1 VTADH
6 GEDRK
11 AFSASREAFEEIVGW
26 LDGVEAA
33 GLDHGALEV
42 ELSVRGREVL
52 RRLLQD
58 HLSLRSNNEERIDV
72 VDSDGTTHGSVE
84 ADHSRALASIFGEVE
99 VVRLAYRHRGHPNL
113 HPADA
118 TLNLPVERHS
128 HGIRRLAA
136 IESARGSFG
145 EAAEAICRAT
155 GVGVGKRQLEEA
167 AHRAATDVEAFYE
180 AAKAPAT
187 EAGDVVVL
195 SVDAKG
201 IVMRPDA
208 LRPATAK
215 AAAQAS
221 TKLQTR
227 LSRGEKSNRKRMAEV
242 GAVYDVTPV
251 PRSSGDVMASKHGDE
266 PSPPAPQAKN
276 KWITASVADE
286 ATEVIGRVFDEAHR
300 RDRRHVRPW
309 VALVDGNRHQIDAI
323 RAEAA
328 KRKVTVPVLVDY
340 VHVLEYL
347 WAAAWCFFAEGTPA
361 AEEWVRD
368 RAMAVLEGNARAVAA
383 GIRRRMTA
391 ENVPKSRRKKA
402 EDAARYLTNNA
413 DYLDYPTALDRGLP
427 IATGIIEGT
436 CRFLVKDRMAITG
449 ARWSVEGAEDVLKL
463 RAVKSNGDFDN
474 YWKFHTA
481 EERRRNHEERYAGG
495 VIPLAA

>member
-1 VTADH
+1 MTAD
-6 GEDRK
+6 GGCDGVP
-11 AFSASREAFEEIVGW
+11 FSASREAFEEIVGW
-26 LDGVEAA
+26 LDGAEAA
-33 GLDHGALEV
+33 GLDHGDLED

-58 HLSLRSNNEERIDV
+58 HLSLRSAKEERVDV
-72 VDSDGTTHGSVE
+72 VDIDGTTHGSVE
-84 ADHSRALASIFGEVE
+84 RDHSRLLASVFGEVE
-99 VVRLAYRHRGHPNL
+99 FVRLAYRHRGHPNL
-113 HPADA
+113 HPGDA
-118 TLNLPVERHS
+118 ALNLPVERHS
-128 HGIRRLAA
+128 HGLRRLAA

-145 EAAEAICRAT
+145 EAVEAICRAT
-155 GVGVGKRQLEEA
+155 GVGVGKRQVEEL
-167 AHRAATDVEAFYE
+167 AHRAAGDVEAFYE

-187 EAGDVVVL
+187 ERGDVVVL

-208 LRPATAK
+208 LRPATAR
-215 AAAQAS
+215 AAARAS
-221 TKLQTR
+221 TKLTTR

-251 PRSSGDVMASKHGDE
+251 ARTSADVMVSKHGDE
-266 PSPPAPQAKN
+266 PPPPGPEAKN

-286 ATEVIGRVFDEAHR
+286 AIEVIGRVFDEAHR
-300 RDRRHVRPW
+300 RDRRHARPW

-328 KRKVTVPVLVDY
+328 KRNVKVPVLVDY

-368 RAMAVLEGNARAVAA
+368 RAMAVLEGNAKAVAA
-383 GIRRRMTA
+383 GIRRRLTA
-391 ENVPKSRRKKA
+391 ENVAKSKRKKA
-402 EDAARYLTNNA
+402 DDAARYLTNNA
-413 DYLDYPTALDRGLP
+413 AYLDYPTALAQGLP

-449 ARWSVEGAEDVLKL
+449 ARWNVEGAEAVLKL

-481 EERRRNHEERYAGG
+481 EEHRRNHEDRYDDR